1 MVRRRA
7 WPAIATAGAWLI
19 AGVAL
24 AAATEPGLMSAV
36 KRADVPAVR
45 ALLAKGADA
54 RGSEA
59 DGTTPLHWAVH
70 NNSLELVEL
79 VIAAGGDV
87 KAANRYSVT
96 PLVLGCING
105 NAAIVDRL
113 LKSGADP
120 NTASGEGETVLMTA
134 ARTGSVDVVKR
145 LIAAGATVNAKET
158 FRGQTALM
166 WAIAEEHLEIVRT
179 LLETGADASAKTA
192 KGFTPLLFAVR
203 GGRFDMVKTLLAAG
217 ADVNETAGEGTTALV
232 VAIVNAH
239 FELAAFLLDQGAD
252 ATADMPGGTALHAV
266 TRTRNYEYGT
276 VVRPAAVQT
285 GNMDALALVT
295 KLLDYGADPNAR
307 IVKPLPRQ
315 GGFDNNYLR
324 LIGATPFLLAARA
337 ADPTLM
343 RLLASRGADPLLA
356 TNEGVTPLMVAAGM
370 GYVQGQSI
378 GTGAERLEAV
388 KVALE
393 LGGDVNATTSNT
405 LETAMHGAAT
415 GGVNEVVELLA
426 AKGAKLDAKDKDGTT
441 PLMIADGTK
450 SNFRRWD
457 RTAALLKKLLAESQS
472 QP

>member
-1 MVRRRA
+1 MMPSKA
-7 WPAIATAGAWLI
+7 WATITTAAVWFVTGAGLS
-19 AGVAL
+19 
-24 AAATEPGLMSAV
+24 AATDPGLMAAV
-36 KRADVPAVR
+36 KRADVQAVQTLVR
-45 ALLAKGADA
+45 KGADVRA
-54 RGSEA
+54 PEA
-59 DGTTPLHWAVH
+59 DGTTALHWAVQSD
-70 NNSLELVEL
+70 NLELVE
-79 VIAAGGDV
+79 VVVAAGADV
-87 KAANRYSVT
+87 KAANRYGVT
-96 PLVLGCING
+96 PLVLACTNG

-120 NTASGEGETVLMTA
+120 NTASREGETALMTA
-134 ARTGSVDVVKR
+134 ARTGAGDVVKR
-145 LIAAGATVNAKET
+145 LIAAGANVNAKET
-158 FRGQTALM
+158 WRGQTALM
-166 WAIAEEHLEIVRT
+166 WAIAEGHLDIVRT
-179 LLETGADASAKTA
+179 LLETGASANAKTP
-192 KGFTPLLFAVR
+192 KGFTPFLFAVR
-203 GGRFDMVKTLLAAG
+203 GGNFDMVKTLLDAG

-239 FELAAFLLDQGAD
+239 FELAAFLLDYGAD

-266 TRTRNYEYGT
+266 TRTRDYEYGT
-276 VVRPAAVQT
+276 VVRPAAEQT
-285 GNMDALALVT
+285 GSMDALELVT
-295 KLLDYGADPNAR
+295 RLIDYGADPNAR

-343 RLLASRGADPLLA
+343 RLLASRGADPLLT

-378 GTGAERLEAV
+378 GTGNERLEAV

-393 LGGDVNATTSNT
+393 LGGDVNATTSKS

-457 RTAALLKKLLAESQS
+457 RTAALLKKLLAESPP